1 MTDIAAELMTNW
13 PAWVWGV
20 LLTLTLATLI
30 ALLFYRGW
38 MINEIDRRCTEDHK
52 VLKAELETMRA
63 EWEAFRVEQE
73 KWHDL
78 VRDEQKSP
86 WDIHR
91 KQRSA

>member
-13 PAWVWGV
+13 PALVWGC
-20 LLTLTLATLI
+20 LLTLTLSVLLM
-30 ALLFYRGW
+30 LLFYRGW
-38 MINEIDRRCTEDHK
+38 MIDAIYKRCTEDH
-52 VLKAELETMRA
+52 AAIRA
-63 EWEAFRVEQE
+63 EWEEFRVEQE